1 MWNFNMKNN
10 KNLIIS
16 LIGIVIVIGVV
27 IALSSQSSQT
37 TKNSQSESSET
48 SQIERFSKPSDI
60 KISSEKI
67 NGYLFWGD
75 GCGYCAQMKKF
86 LEGINDEYSKYYN
99 LYMFEVYGSETNA
112 KLMSEM
118 AEVLNYNATG
128 VPFLVIGD
136 KPFSGYDSSME
147 QSIKDAIKS
156 QYEER
161 DQPNAV
167 TEFIQSREL

>member
-1 MWNFNMKNN
+1 MKNN
-10 KNLIIS
+10 KNLIVG
-16 LIGIVIVIGVV
+16 LIGIVIVFGIVV
-27 IALSSQSSQT
+27 VLSNQPSRTDTRGDQDESVKVSS
-37 TKNSQSESSET
+37 
-48 SQIERFSKPSDI
+48 IERFSKPSDI
-60 KISSEKI
+60 KISSERI
-67 NGYLFWGD
+67 NGYLFWGE
-75 GCGYCAQMKKF
+75 GCGYCTQMIKF
-86 LEGINDEYSKYYN
+86 LESINEEYSKYYN
-99 LYMFEVYGSETNA
+99 IYMFEVYGSESNA

-136 KPFSGYDSSME
+136 KPFSGYDKSME

-161 DQPNAV
+161 DKPNAV